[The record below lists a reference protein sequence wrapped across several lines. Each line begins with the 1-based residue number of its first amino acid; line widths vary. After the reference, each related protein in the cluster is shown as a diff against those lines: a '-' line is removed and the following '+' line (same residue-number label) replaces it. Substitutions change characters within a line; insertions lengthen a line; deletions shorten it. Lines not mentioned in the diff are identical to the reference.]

1 MFFWSRVTFLQICS
15 FIPRTVK
22 LVQIHIYYTSL
33 VTSEHGVTIRRN
45 ESRFISDSTS
55 YVSSEH
61 EVPSRR
67 AECSFA
73 HTLLELMKISPRRN
87 LSTSLLIRRA
97 SRATFPD
104 MGRLTDSLLPTTEV
118 KITKQFCFLLIV
130 VLLILIVVLLC
141 CYTVLLK
148 MLTYWICCLTKDAT
162 LLKALLY

>member
-1 MFFWSRVTFLQICS
+1 MQS
-15 FIPRTVK
+15 
-22 LVQIHIYYTSL
+22 HIYYTSLVTSEHVFLISGDVCADLYPHTPTVKRVQIYIYFPSL

-148 MLTYWICCLTKDAT
+148 MLTY
-162 LLKALLY
+162 

>member
-1 MFFWSRVTFLQICS
+1 MYTGLSTFILFLDSGDVCADLY
-15 FIPRTVK
+15 PHTPTVK
-22 LVQIHIYYTSL
+22 RVQIYIYFPSL

-87 LSTSLLIRRA
+87 LLTSLLIRRA

-118 KITKQFCFLLIV
+118 KITKQFCFFTDCSTAYLNCSAIMLL
-130 VLLILIVVLLC
+130 
-141 CYTVLLK
+141 Y
-148 MLTYWICCLTKDAT
+148 CLTENAN
-162 LLKALLY
+162 LLNMLSY